1 MESTKIIYIYTLINP
16 LDNQIFYVG
25 YTNNPRIRLNSHIK
39 NKYNY
44 DKDIIIENIILNE
57 QKPILNII
65 DECEYIF
72 NLKENMF
79 EHERLEIYYIKK
91 FRDNGI
97 LLTNMTEGGGDTIQT
112 LKKKI
117 YKYNQF
123 GKFIDEYESISEA
136 GIKHGINPDNIG
148 HAVDQRIKKSSCDY
162 YWFTSHEKAKN
173 FTFKIIAKNNLSVLQ
188 YSLTNEF
195 ICEFNGKKEVY
206 ESFNIQRKSIK
217 EGYSLLTRALKSN
230 GNKSTLGYLW
240 YYKGNEP
247 KNN

>member
-1 MESTKIIYIYTLINP
+1 MGVVYIYGLIDPRN
-16 LDNQIFYVG
+16 NQIFYVG
-25 YTNNPRIRLNSHIK
+25 YTNNTRTRLNSHIK

-44 DKDIIIENIILNE
+44 DKDIIIENIINDK
-57 QKPILNII
+57 QKPILKII
-65 DECEYIF
+65 DKCNRVYNYE
-72 NLKENMF
+72 ENMF

-91 FRDNGI
+91 YRELGYN
-97 LLTNMTEGGGDTIQT
+97 LSNMTDGGGDTVSY

-117 YKYNQF
+117 CKYDQF
-123 GKFIDEYESISEA
+123 GKFIKEYESISEA
-136 GIKHGINPDNIG
+136 GIKHNINPDNIG
-148 HAVDQRIKKSSCDY
+148 HAVDQRIKKSSCGY
-162 YWFTSHEKAKN
+162 YWFTSHEKAKG